1 MDSSPFPVVRI
12 AHVKPRPPTDRWLVE
27 GLWGWPAVGFVA
39 GTPKSMKTWMA
50 LELAVAVASGQPCLG
65 RYAVKKRGHV
75 LVYAAEDSAEAIRE
89 RVAAIAS
96 ARHIDLDSLGV
107 GLISVPS
114 LRLDNEEHRRRLL
127 ATVATIKPRLL
138 ILDPLV
144 RLHSGDENSS
154 GDISSLLDFLR
165 TVQREHE
172 VAVLVV
178 HHVRKSP
185 ASQPGQ
191 ALRGSGDL
199 HAWLDSALYLMRS
212 NGRLILRPEHRD
224 NAVVEP
230 VEIAL
235 DPDRPHLVVRGPA
248 GDAPLADDPSSGDT
262 YDLEARVV
270 EALSAQPRTR
280 TALRDQLKVR
290 NETLGQ
296 VLRGLQARG
305 IVLQANGHWARA

>member
-1 MDSSPFPVVRI
+1 MDLAPFPVVRV
-12 AHVKPRPPTDRWLVE
+12 AHVQPRPATERWLVE

-75 LVYAAEDSAEAIRE
+75 LLYAAEDTAEAIRG
-89 RVAAIAS
+89 RVATIAL
-96 ARHIDLDSLGV
+96 ARHIDLDTLGI
-107 GLISVPS
+107 GIITVPT
-114 LRLDNEEHRRRLL
+114 LRLDNEEHRQRLR
-127 ATVATIKPRLL
+127 ATVAAIRPRLL

-144 RLHSGDENSS
+144 RLHGGDENSS
-154 GDISSLLDFLR
+154 ADISTLLDFLR
-165 TVQREHE
+165 TLQREYE

-185 ASQPGQ
+185 AAQPGQ

-199 HAWLDSALYLMRS
+199 HAWLDSGLYLLRT

-230 VEIAL
+230 VEIEL
-235 DPDRPHLVVRGPA
+235 DPDRPHLVVRGQ
-248 GDAPLADDPSSGDT
+248 APGPDPIPPGNDG
-262 YDLEARVV
+262 LEARVV

-280 TALRDQLKVR
+280 TALRDHLKVR
-290 NETLGQ
+290 NESLGQ
-296 VLRGLQARG
+296 ALGHLQTRGVIAQAD
-305 IVLQANGHWARA
+305 GHWTTVA

>member
-1 MDSSPFPVVRI
+1 
-12 AHVKPRPPTDRWLVE
+12 
-27 GLWGWPAVGFVA
+27 
-39 GTPKSMKTWMA
+39 MA

-96 ARHIDLDSLGV
+96 ARHIDLETLGV

-127 ATVATIKPRLL
+127 ATVAAIKPRLL

-199 HAWLDSALYLMRS
+199 HAWLDSGLYLMRS
-212 NGRLILRPEHRD
+212 NGRLVLRPEHRD

-248 GDAPLADDPSSGDT
+248 GDAPPGDDTPSTDVH
-262 YDLEARVV
+262 DLETRVV

-280 TALRDQLKVR
+280 TALRDHLKVR